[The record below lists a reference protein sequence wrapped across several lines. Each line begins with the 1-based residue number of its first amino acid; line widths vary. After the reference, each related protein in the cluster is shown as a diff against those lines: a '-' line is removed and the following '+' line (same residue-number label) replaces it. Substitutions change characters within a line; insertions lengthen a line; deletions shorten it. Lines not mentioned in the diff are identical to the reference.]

1 MARRADPS
9 LDSIATPAALVGMA
23 LLAMAVHL
31 NQARPSTGTAR
42 VILTGSGSN
51 HLSLLDGWLPLP
63 AVAAAS
69 ALALFCLSVLIRVH
83 RKELVGAGAL
93 GRARRARGRDL
104 RGLRGSF
111 DPIRLLSRNRS
122 ADLPRARVRLGDHS
136 RRALWLPPDEHLLVL
151 GPTGS
156 GKSSALAI
164 PALLEWPGTLVV
176 TDPKGELVRS
186 TLAYRMS
193 LGAAAV
199 FAPLMEPSAHWNPV
213 ASIRSSED
221 ALRVATFLM
230 GRAPERE
237 PPALARSR
245 APTPPRSARR
255 RRRGATLTGSHP
267 GDAPDGP
274 RRGASRGGTASRGP
288 AAGPRLFEWRRSHG
302 DGRGSNPS
310 RSVGR
315 IRLGPGGGGD
325 RGQRD
330 FDPAGIATGELR
342 TLYCVVAPHDAPVL
356 RGLIS
361 ALISCCWRS
370 LFARPPEVPALF
382 VLDEFTQLTNLPE
395 LPALVQLGRSQ
406 GVRMILMTQDLGSI
420 SAAYGADAAGA
431 LWSNCRTKLLL
442 PGITELELLDRAS
455 RLAGTSTLHRRSDGW
470 EREPVSS
477 QPLLHPD
484 DVRRLKPRQA
494 LLLRGGEQPAV
505 IDQHRWL
512 PQTAPLSY
520 RRAAAGP
527 AAEAPVPALGRPLGD
542 WIDPDTSWSPGTSPL
557 RWKQADVEP

>member
-42 VILTGSGSN
+42 VILTGSGSD

-237 PPALARSR
+237 PFWHDLARQLLHGLLADAAEERLSPAAILEMLQTVPAEELPEVVR
-245 APTPPRSARR
+245 HPVARR
-255 RRRGATLTGSHP
+255 LVQGSL
-267 GDAPDGP
+267 
-274 RRGASRGGTASRGP
+274 S
-288 AAGPRLFEWRRSHG
+288 
-302 DGRGSNPS
+302 
-310 RSVGR
+310 
-315 IRLGPGGGGD
+315 GGD
-325 RGQRD
+325 RTAMGVVATLVAQLGAYGSGQVAAATAASD

-406 GVRMILMTQDLGSI
+406 GVRMILMAQDLGSI

-455 RLAGTSTLHRRSDGW
+455 RLAGTSTLHRRSGGW

-505 IDQHRWL
+505 IDQHRWFADS
-512 PQTAPLSY
+512 TLS